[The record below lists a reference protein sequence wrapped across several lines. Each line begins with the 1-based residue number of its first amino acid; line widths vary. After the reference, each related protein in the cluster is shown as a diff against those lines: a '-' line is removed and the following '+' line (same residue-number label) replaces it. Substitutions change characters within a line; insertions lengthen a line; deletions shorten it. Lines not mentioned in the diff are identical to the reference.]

1 MNIVIWEILIVLVLT
16 LLNGFFACSEIA
28 LISVR
33 KSRIAALVKRGSK
46 RALIIQS
53 LHNNPEK
60 LFATIQIGISIIT
73 IAASAFAG
81 SSLGGQLGDYISKS
95 ENNFLKEYAYQI
107 SFVVVVGIVAYF
119 SLMLGELV
127 PKSLGLRYSE
137 SFSMFAAYPVYW
149 LSKISYWPVRFL
161 SFSSNLLLKPFKDY
175 TTFTESRLSEEEI
188 RSLLDEGEKAGTI
201 DPREHDIIE
210 NVFKS
215 SDLTVEKIMVPRSQ
229 MVAVDIGGNLKQILT
244 SAIESG
250 YSRVPVYKK
259 NINHIVGILYTKK
272 LLSLLTK
279 NLEAKSIQE
288 YMVSPYFVP
297 SAMKIDE
304 VLQRLQRKKL
314 HMAVVTNEH
323 GEVVGLVTLEDV
335 LEEIVGDIADET
347 DEGNKGIT
355 RLTDDNFLVTGE
367 LSILDFNRY
376 FKTLL
381 PQDAAHTTVSGFI
394 LEKLGRFPDPGD
406 VIKFNNLEFTVK
418 ETTQRIVKTVEVKII

>member
-1 MNIVIWEILIVLVLT
+1 MNKVFWEILIVLVLT

-46 RALIIQS
+46 RAKIIQD
-53 LHNNPEK
+53 LHNSPEK
-60 LFATIQIGISIIT
+60 LFATIQIGISFVT

-81 SSLGGQLGDYISKS
+81 SSLAVQFGDYLAKLQ
-95 ENNFLKEYAYQI
+95 NNFLREYAYQI
-107 SFVVVVGIVAYF
+107 SFVLVVGAVAYF

-137 SFSMFAAYPVYW
+137 KFSMFAAYPVFW
-149 LSKISYWPVRFL
+149 LSKISYYPVKFL
-161 SFSSNLLLKPFKDY
+161 SLSSNFLLKPFKDS
-175 TTFTESRLSEEEI
+175 TTFTESRISEEEI
-188 RSLLDEGEKAGTI
+188 RSLLEEGEKAGTI

-215 SDLTVEKIMVPRSQ
+215 SDLTVGKIMVPRSQ
-229 MVAVDIGGNLKQILT
+229 MMAVDISNNARQVID
-244 SAIESG
+244 SAIDSG
-250 YSRVPVYKK
+250 YSRVPVFEK
-259 NINHIVGILYTKK
+259 NINHVVGILYTKK
-272 LLSLLTK
+272 LLSLLSK
-279 NLEAKSIQE
+279 NIEPSSIRE
-288 YMVSPYFVP
+288 FMVQPYFVP

-314 HMAVVTNEH
+314 HMAMVTSEH

-347 DEGNKGIT
+347 DEGNKGINKIS
-355 RLTDDNFLVTGE
+355 DDTFLVAGE

-376 FKTLL
+376 FKATL
-381 PQDAAHTTVSGFI
+381 PEDSTHTTISGFI
-394 LEKLGRFPDPGD
+394 LEKLGRFPDTGD
-406 VIKFNNLEFTVK
+406 VVKYKNIEFTVK
-418 ETTQRIVKTVEVKII
+418 EITQRTVKTVEIKII